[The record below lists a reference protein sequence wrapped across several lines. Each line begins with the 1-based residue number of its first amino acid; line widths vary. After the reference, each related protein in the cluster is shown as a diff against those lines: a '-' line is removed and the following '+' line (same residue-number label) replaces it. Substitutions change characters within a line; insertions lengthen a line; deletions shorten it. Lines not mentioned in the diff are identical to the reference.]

1 MPANLLLCSCSGTQ
15 NPDPEKIAEATGMT
29 CSKLH
34 SALCGAEGE
43 LAARAL
49 AAGDAVV
56 ACGQERAF
64 FEALAEDLEAP
75 APLCIDI
82 RDRAGWSDDKADK
95 TPKIAALLALAQMP
109 PPAEKTMD
117 VTSEGMCLILGRSDV
132 ALRAAEQLA
141 DTLSVT
147 CVVED
152 TPDLT
157 PAGARRFDCHIGT
170 LRSASGSIG
179 RFEVAFDA
187 FRASE
192 PSGRGSLGFA
202 DARNGA
208 KSECDLIL
216 DLRGEPALFPAHEK
230 RDGYLRADP
239 GDPFSFA
246 SACIEASGMVGTF
259 EKPLYVRME
268 ESLCAHSRAN
278 QEACRRCLDLCP
290 TGAIT
295 PAGEHVEVDATICA
309 GCGAC
314 AAACPSGAISYDAP
328 EAPYVFAQLSTAGR
342 AWRKAGGGAVRL
354 LVHDD
359 DWGAEMI
366 SLSARLGRGLPADV
380 LPLETPALAS
390 FGHAEVMVALASGFA
405 EVILLAGPKSDRAAI
420 ETQIALANA
429 MSEGLGR
436 GQRAQMIEPTDPDAL
451 SEHLFGSTADAVDV
465 EPVLALGGRREAT
478 RLAAKALAAPDITML
493 PLPAGAPY
501 GATLVDTDACTLC
514 LACASLC
521 PAGALSDNADKP
533 QLLFQE
539 VACLQCGLCVSVCPE
554 NAITLEPRLNLTDEA
569 FGQTVLNEE
578 EPFAC
583 IECGKLFGVRST
595 IERIVEKLEGNHAM
609 FSNSDNTRLIRM
621 CDDCRVKA
629 QYHSEAAP
637 FFMGNR
643 PKIRTAE
650 DLD

>member
-1 MPANLLLCSCSGTQ
+1 MATNLLLCSCAGTQ
-15 NPDPEKIAEATGMT
+15 KPDPEKIGQATGLT

-43 LAARAL
+43 IAARAL
-49 AAGDAVV
+49 AAGDAIV

-75 APLCIDI
+75 APPCVDI
-82 RDRAGWSDDKADK
+82 RDRAGWSEDTTDR

-109 PPAEKTMD
+109 PPSEKTVD
-117 VTSEGMCLILGRSDV
+117 VTSEGMCLILGSSETV
-132 ALRAAEQLA
+132 LRAAEQLA
-141 DTLSVT
+141 GTLSVT

-152 TPDLT
+152 EPDLT
-157 PAGARRFDCHIGT
+157 PTGARLFDCHMGT
-170 LRSASGSIG
+170 LRSASGASG
-179 RFEVAFDA
+179 LFDVVFEN
-187 FRASE
+187 FRAAE
-192 PSGRGSLGFA
+192 TAGRGALGFSPP
-202 DARNGA
+202 RNGA
-208 KSECDLIL
+208 KSECDVIL
-216 DLRGEPALFPAHEK
+216 DLRGGAPLFPAHEK

-239 GDPFSFA
+239 GDPFA
-246 SACIEASGMVGTF
+246 VAQTCIEASGMVGTF

-295 PAGEHVEVDATICA
+295 PAGEHVIIDPMICA

-314 AAACPSGAISYDAP
+314 SAACPSGAISYDAP
-328 EAPYVFAQLSTAGR
+328 ESPYVFAQLSTAGR
-342 AWRKAGGGAVRL
+342 AWRKAGGGAARL

-359 DWGAEMI
+359 QWGAEMI

-390 FGHAEVMVALASGFA
+390 FGHAEIMVALASGFS
-405 EVILLAGPKSDRAAI
+405 EVLLLTGPKADRDAI
-420 ETQIALANA
+420 ESQVALANA
-429 MSEGLGR
+429 MTDGLNHGS
-436 GQRAQMIEPTDPDAL
+436 RAAMIEPFDPDAL
-451 SEHLFGSTADAVDV
+451 SERLYQTAPVPVDAD
-465 EPVLALGGRREAT
+465 PVLALGGRREAT
-478 RLAAKALAAPDITML
+478 RLAAKALAPSDATTV
-493 PLPAGAPY
+493 PLPKGAPY
-501 GATLVDTDACTLC
+501 GATLVNTDACTLC

-521 PAGALSDNADKP
+521 PAGAFSDNADKP
-533 QLLFQE
+533 QLMFQE
-539 VACLQCGLCVSVCPE
+539 DACLQCGLCVSVCPE

-595 IERIVEKLEGNHAM
+595 IERIVEKLEGNHSM

-629 QYHSEAAP
+629 QYHAEAAP
-637 FFMGNR
+637 FFAGHR